1 MPFSHEDFKVVA
13 NVDRLRVIIMH
24 EMEYYPLKTFKQL
37 SNREQKRFNTL
48 LNAYIEKLPDE
59 KADWDLVLQ
68 TDFNE
73 VCVNE
78 IFTQDFDPSKIL
90 ASSYAYPELSKK
102 IDEEE
107 EAAKAK
113 KVEESIDSDDET
125 DPLINGVIA

>member
-48 LNAYIEKLPDE
+48 LNSYIEKLPDE

-113 KVEESIDSDDET
+113 KVEEVADSDDET
-125 DPLINGVIA
+125 EPLINGVIA

>member
-78 IFTQDFDPSKIL
+78 IFTQDFDPSKIM

-113 KVEESIDSDDET
+113 KVEECIDSDDET

>member
-113 KVEESIDSDDET
+113 KIEECIDSDDET

>member
-1 MPFSHEDFKVVA
+1 M
-13 NVDRLRVIIMH
+13 
-24 EMEYYPLKTFKQL
+24 PLKTFKQL

-48 LNAYIEKLPDE
+48 LNSYIEKLPDE

-113 KVEESIDSDDET
+113 KVEECIDSDDET
-125 DPLINGVIA
+125 EPLINGVIA

>member
-1 MPFSHEDFKVVA
+1 MPFSHEDFKIVA

>member
-113 KVEESIDSDDET
+113 KVEECIDSDDET

>member
-1 MPFSHEDFKVVA
+1 MPFSHEDFKTVA
-13 NVDRLRVIIMH
+13 NVDRLRVVIMH
-24 EMEYYPLKTFKQL
+24 AMEYYPLKSFKQL
-37 SNREQKRFNTL
+37 SNREQKKFNTL
-48 LNAYIEKLPDE
+48 LNEYIEKLPDE

-90 ASSYAYPELSKK
+90 ASSYAYPELSKQ

-113 KVEESIDSDDET
+113 KVEECIDSDDET
-125 DPLINGVIA
+125 DPLINGVMA

>member
-48 LNAYIEKLPDE
+48 HNAYLEKLPDE

-113 KVEESIDSDDET
+113 KVEECIDSDDET
-125 DPLINGVIA
+125 DPLINGVMA

>member
-1 MPFSHEDFKVVA
+1 MPFSHEDFKTVA
-13 NVDRLRVIIMH
+13 NVDRLRVVIMH
-24 EMEYYPLKTFKQL
+24 AMEYYPLKSFKQL
-37 SNREQKRFNTL
+37 SNREQKKFNTL
-48 LNAYIEKLPDE
+48 LNEYIEKLPDE

-90 ASSYAYPELSKK
+90 ASSYAYPELSKQ

-113 KVEESIDSDDET
+113 KVEECIDSDDET
-125 DPLINGVIA
+125 DPLINEVIA

>member
-68 TDFNE
+68 NDFNE

-78 IFTQDFDPSKIL
+78 IFTQDFDASKIL

-113 KVEESIDSDDET
+113 KVEECIDSDDET
-125 DPLINGVIA
+125 EPLINGVIA

>member
-107 EAAKAK
+107 EAAKSK
-113 KVEESIDSDDET
+113 KVEECIDSDDET

>member
-113 KVEESIDSDDET
+113 KVEECIDSDDET
-125 DPLINGVIA
+125 DPLINGIIA

>member
-1 MPFSHEDFKVVA
+1 MPFSHEDFKTVA

-24 EMEYYPLKTFKQL
+24 EMDYYPLKTFKQL

>member
-1 MPFSHEDFKVVA
+1 MPFSHEDFKTVA
-13 NVDRLRVIIMH
+13 NVDRLRVVIMH
-24 EMEYYPLKTFKQL
+24 AMEYYPLKSFKQL
-37 SNREQKRFNTL
+37 SNREQKKFNTL
-48 LNAYIEKLPDE
+48 LNEYIEKLPDE

-90 ASSYAYPELSKK
+90 ASSYAYPELSKQ

-113 KVEESIDSDDET
+113 KVEECIDSDDET

>member
-113 KVEESIDSDDET
+113 KVEECIDSDDET
-125 DPLINGVIA
+125 DALINGVIA

>member
-78 IFTQDFDPSKIL
+78 IFTQDFDPSKIM

-113 KVEESIDSDDET
+113 KVEECIDSDDET
-125 DPLINGVIA
+125 DPLINGIIA

>member
-1 MPFSHEDFKVVA
+1 MPFSHEDFKIVA

-113 KVEESIDSDDET
+113 KVEECIDSDDET